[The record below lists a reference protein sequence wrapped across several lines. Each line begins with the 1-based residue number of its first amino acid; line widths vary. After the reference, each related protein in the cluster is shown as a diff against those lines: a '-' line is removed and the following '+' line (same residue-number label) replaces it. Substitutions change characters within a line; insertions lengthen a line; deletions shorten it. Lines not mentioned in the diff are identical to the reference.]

1 MDVNKIKILNTT
13 GDKEIVVPI
22 STNWD
27 LVNREDAIK
36 DEEKTII
43 KQIIGTPPNYELQ
56 RFSRQVVDNSTA
68 QEYQFNFY
76 NTGSTLWEP
85 SYLNRFSESL
95 IRYTRGGFAK
105 SFFKLDLYDTT
116 DPKKQKIYLSIILP
130 TSRSSE
136 LSSNGT
142 SNCQGYVFTKIFG
155 PTAPPNFT
163 GTINYT
169 DCCGVLQNILI
180 AGTNYGCVD
189 TSQVVTWSGV
199 SLSAGFPPAITF
211 LEDPIY
217 LNGEGTNTVVNATN
231 TGICECIPD
240 IIPPAQPPNLTF
252 PNFYLDHVGNQEGY
266 YIYWYQDKNLINL
279 NELYMTAKFFDA
291 SNGTFTRF
299 TTTPQTQTKVPNSDL
314 YYRVVLDYPKKLY
327 KITNLTDL
335 VPVVQANWY
344 EYVNPKIV

>member
-1 MDVNKIKILNTT
+1 MDVNKIKILNTS
-13 GDKEIVVPI
+13 GDKEIIVPI

-36 DEEKTII
+36 DEEKKII

-56 RFSRQVVDNSTA
+56 RFSRQVVDTSTA

-85 SYLNRFSESL
+85 SYLNRFPESL

-136 LSSNGT
+136 LSSNAT
-142 SNCQGYVFTKIFG
+142 SNCQAYIFTKIIG
-155 PTAPPNFT
+155 PETPT
-163 GTINYT
+163 VGTIDFI
-169 DCCGVLQNILI
+169 DCCGVTQKILI
-180 AGTNYGCVD
+180 VGSNYACVD
-189 TSQVVTWSGV
+189 TSQPVFWSGLV
-199 SLSAGFPPAITF
+199 TNTSVFPPTITF
-211 LEDPIY
+211 TQGPVY
-217 LNGEGTNTVVNATN
+217 LNGEDTNTVVNATN
-231 TGICECIPD
+231 NGICECVPD

-266 YIYWYQDKNLINL
+266 YIYWYQDKSIINL
-279 NELYMTAKFFDA
+279 SELYMTAKFFDA
-291 SNGTFTRF
+291 SLGTFTRF
-299 TTTPQTQTKVPNSDL
+299 TTTPQTLTNIPNDVL
-314 YYRVVLDYPKKLY
+314 YYRVILDYTNKLY

>member
-1 MDVNKIKILNTT
+1 MDVNKIKILNTN

-36 DEEKTII
+36 DEEKKII

-56 RFSRQVVDNSTA
+56 RFSRKVVDNSTA
-68 QEYQFNFY
+68 QEYQFNFF
-76 NTGSTLWEP
+76 NTGTTIWEP

-105 SFFKLDLYDTT
+105 SFFKLDLYDSK

-136 LSSNGT
+136 LSSTGT
-142 SNCQGYVFTKIFG
+142 FNCQGY
-155 PTAPPNFT
+155 NFFKVES
-163 GTINYT
+163 TINFLGYVNFI
-169 DCCGVLQNILI
+169 DCCGIQQSLLVTPLV
-180 AGTNYGCVD
+180 YGCVD
-189 TSQVVTWSGV
+189 ESFPVTFSGSV
-199 SLSAGFPPAITF
+199 INSGPPETLI
-211 LEDPIY
+211 PQIGPVY
-217 LNGEGTNTVVNATN
+217 LHGEGTNTFIGAANLS
-231 TGICECIPD
+231 ICECIPEVP
-240 IIPPAQPPNLTF
+240 PPAEPPNLTF

-279 NELYMTAKFFDA
+279 SELYMTAKFFDA
-291 SNGTFTRF
+291 SIGTFTRF
-299 TTTPQTQTKVPNSDL
+299 TTTPQTQTKIPNNDL
-314 YYRVVLDYPKKLY
+314 YYRVILDYTNKLY